1 MLNLETGQLV
11 AGAGAVAV
19 GEGLSDKECLFAYK
33 MSRTRP
39 EVKLQRGKKQN
50 SNPVNW
56 SSAAGQ
62 ADWLLVTWLLW
73 EAETRREAQC
83 HRHPRS

>member
-50 SNPVNW
+50 KTK
-56 SSAAGQ
+56 Q
-62 ADWLLVTWLLW
+62 
-73 EAETRREAQC
+73 
-83 HRHPRS
+83 